1 MKLTHNALLLIA
13 TIIITLY
20 MGITYHQQKVIH
32 TYKDMMEKTHTT
44 TTVKHD
50 TIYNTQVI
58 TDTVPTLKY
67 RYVTKVDT
75 VYKQNDSIPHALTL
89 ENKTFQDTLRTND
102 DTIAYKAF
110 ISGYSLDN
118 DSFPRLDSINL
129 SRTFKTITVY
139 KETIIEK
146 QTPQKQRKWHLQP
159 SVGIGYGVINK
170 NADVFLGVSFGY
182 ELW

>member
-1 MKLTHNALLLIA
+1 MKDNTLLLIA
-13 TIIITLY
+13 TIITTLCIGLIIY
-20 MGITYHQQKVIH
+20 QDNIIQRC
-32 TYKDMMEKTHTT
+32 KDIIEKTDTT

-58 TDTVPTLKY
+58 TDTVPTLVLKTI
-67 RYVTKVDT
+67 TKIDT
-75 VYKQNDSIPHALTL
+75 IYKQNDSIPHTLTL

-110 ISGYSLDN
+110 VSGYNLDN
-118 DSFPRLDSINL
+118 DSFPKLDSINL

-146 QTPQKQRKWHLQP
+146 QTPQKQRKWHFQP

-182 ELW
+182 DLW